1 MTIMTAKEPHK
12 SGHGSLLRDFILGG
26 QDGLVNVLAII
37 LGVAIATNDIRIILI
52 AGLVATFGE
61 SISMAAVAYT
71 STKAE
76 EDFYKSEVERE
87 KREMREMPKEEVQ
100 EIKDIYYKKG
110 FRGNLLS
117 AVVNKI
123 TSNKKVW
130 LETMMTEELHLYK
143 EHRENPLKSA
153 AVVGFAAILGS
164 LIPLIPFAFLN
175 IREGITASI
184 IVSVL
189 FLFAVGAVKAKI
201 TVGNWIKSGIELTAI
216 GMAAALV
223 GYGIGSVLGVVV

>member
-1 MTIMTAKEPHK
+1 MPTQEPHK
-12 SGHGSLLRDFILGG
+12 SGQGSLLRDFILGG

-37 LGVAIATNDIRIILI
+37 LGVATATNDIRIVLI

-76 EDFYKSEVERE
+76 EDFYESELERE
-87 KREMREMPKEEVQ
+87 KREMKKMPDEEKKE
-100 EIKDIYYKKG
+100 IHDIYYKKG
-110 FRGNLLS
+110 FRGNLLN

-123 TSNKKVW
+123 TSNDKVW

-143 EHRENPLKSA
+143 EQRENPLKSA
-153 AVVGFAAILGS
+153 AIVGFAAILGS

-175 IREGITASI
+175 IWEGITASI

-189 FLFAVGAVKAKI
+189 FLFLVGAVKAKI

-223 GYGIGSVLGVVV
+223 GYGIGSILGVVV

>member
-1 MTIMTAKEPHK
+1 MVAGETHK
-12 SGHGSLLRDFILGG
+12 ISRGSYLRDFILGG

-37 LGVAIATNDIRIILI
+37 LGVATATNDIRIVLI

-87 KREMREMPKEEVQ
+87 KREMREMPDEEKKE
-100 EIKDIYYKKG
+100 IHDIYYKKG
-110 FRGNLLS
+110 FRGNLLN

-123 TSNKKVW
+123 TSNDKVW
-130 LETMMTEELHLYK
+130 LKTMMAEELHLY
-143 EHRENPLKSA
+143 EEQRGNPLKSA
-153 AVVGFAAILGS
+153 AIVGFAAILGS
-164 LIPLIPFAFLN
+164 LIPLIPFAFLD
-175 IREGITASI
+175 IWGGITASI

-189 FLFAVGAVKAKI
+189 FLFLVGAVKAKI
-201 TVGNWIKSGIELTAI
+201 TIGNWIKSGIELTVI
-216 GMAAALV
+216 GMAAALI
-223 GYGIGSVLGVVV
+223 GYGIGSILGVVV